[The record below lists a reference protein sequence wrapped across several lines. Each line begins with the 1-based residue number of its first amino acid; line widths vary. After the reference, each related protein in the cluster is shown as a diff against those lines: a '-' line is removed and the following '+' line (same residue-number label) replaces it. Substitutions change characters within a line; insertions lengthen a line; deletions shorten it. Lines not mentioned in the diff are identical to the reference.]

1 MGGTEPLE
9 GRWKSA
15 DCHDHGGGRQAE
27 RKGSVCAG
35 ADGRLYP
42 FGERGSY
49 TAISAVV

>member
-1 MGGTEPLE
+1 
-9 GRWKSA
+9 
-15 DCHDHGGGRQAE
+15 
-27 RKGSVCAG
+27 VCAG